1 MKKIIFAVFSLAMVF
16 MLSVSIFA
24 GVNVYVTVSDGSG
37 DVDLAAKAVE
47 VKDIDGD
54 GSLTLDDAIYCAHE
68 QYYEGGAEA
77 GYKSYLGQYGL
88 ALEKLW
94 GVNNGGS
101 YGYYLNNAS
110 AMSLG
115 DPVKDGDYISA
126 FAYSDLTAW
135 SDSYSWFDAHHTEV
149 KAGEKLTLKLSSA
162 GYDEAFNPIVLP
174 VSGAVITVD
183 GGKTEYVTD
192 ENGSVTIELSAGDH
206 LISAVSDTVTLVPP
220 VCIVNT
226 ADAPV
231 VEAPQTADASLS
243 VIVAFAFA
251 AISLCVTAVRGKSVY
266 EK

>member
-135 SDSYSWFDAHHTEV
+135 SDSYSWFETHHTEV
-149 KAGEKLTLKLSSA
+149 KAGEKLALKLSSA

-183 GGKTEYVTD
+183 GEKTGYVTD
-192 ENGSVTIELSAGDH
+192 ENGNVTIELSAGEH

>member
-1 MKKIIFAVFSLAMVF
+1 MKKLIIAVFSLATVL
-16 MLSVSIFA
+16 MLSVSVFA

-37 DVDLAAKAVE
+37 EIDLAAKAVE

-149 KAGEKLTLKLSSA
+149 EAGEKLTLKLSSA

-183 GGKTEYVTD
+183 GEKTGYVTD
-192 ENGSVTIELSAGDH
+192 ENGNVTVELSAGEH

-220 VCIVNT
+220 VCVVNVAGST
-226 ADAPV
+226 V
-231 VEAPQTADASLS
+231 VEAPQTADASLAVT
-243 VIVAFAFA
+243 VIFAFA
-251 AISLCVTAVRGKSVY
+251 AVYLCVTAVRGKSVY